1 MLTVLKESILVKKI
15 YIGFGMFLILLILI
29 SFMSSNPNAK
39 NIILGTGI
47 AIFILGY
54 LSKFI
59 NMKEWIKD
67 NSNIP
72 IYYSKLTLYFFGCLI
87 IGLMRYIDYVQVFSN
102 MLMLSGMFLIGLFTF
117 HCLSK
122 KQKHSEIILSSL
134 KIFFSVF
141 VLMSIMIYNTY
152 KDAIILENEL
162 HKSEIEYALP
172 KDKLEKLND
181 YNTFIESQLKLF
193 TPEKIDFN
201 KKYNTNKEKKVKK
214 EPEFHIFMNIASS
227 IIILTIIYC
236 CISIINN
243 LSRNENENS

>member
-15 YIGFGMFLILLILI
+15 YVGIIMFLGLLILI
-29 SFMSSNPNAK
+29 AIISPNPNAK
-39 NIILGTGI
+39 NVFIGSILM
-47 AIFILGY
+47 ILILSY

-59 NMKEWIKD
+59 NIREWIRD

-72 IYYSKLTLYFFGCLI
+72 IYYSKVTLYFFGCLI
-87 IGLMRYIDYVQVFSN
+87 IGLMGYIDYAQVFSN
-102 MLMLSGMFLIGLFTF
+102 MLMLSGMFLFGLFTF
-117 HCLSK
+117 HCLTK
-122 KQKHSEIILSSL
+122 EQKNSEVILASL

-141 VLMSIMIYNTY
+141 VLMTIMIYNTY
-152 KDAIILENEL
+152 KDAISLENEL

-172 KDKLEKLND
+172 KDKLEKLNN

-201 KKYNTNKEKKVKK
+201 KKYNTNEDKKVKK

-227 IIILTIIYC
+227 VIILTIIYC
-236 CISIINN
+236 CVLIINN
-243 LSRNENENS
+243 LGRNENN